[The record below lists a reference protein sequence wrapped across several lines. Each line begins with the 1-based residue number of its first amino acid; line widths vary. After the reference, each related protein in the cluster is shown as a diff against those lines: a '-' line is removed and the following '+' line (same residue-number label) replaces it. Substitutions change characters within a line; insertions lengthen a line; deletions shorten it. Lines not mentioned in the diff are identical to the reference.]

1 MGVAQL
7 MGIHRPGGPRVETI
21 NSTTIIDPQ
30 FLWDRILHMDRFLS
44 LMLALPQG
52 SSDGNIGLDDA
63 VTVAEPDNQIE
74 RLHTVIMARILERNQ
89 LGRSPRAFAMTQDI
103 DAELLK
109 AAAIVP
115 KKLWRPPNFA
125 GLREDSMERF
135 EENMR
140 VKDQMFHYSLLN
152 QLHLPYLFCPNG
164 SERKNE
170 YSRITCVSASREIL
184 TRFIAFR
191 IYNPVP
197 ACCRIADFLALVGGM
212 TLIFAHLH
220 SYCDKERDNLLAHQ
234 RLGDRAT
241 VEEALKNMEVVSKL
255 NEDMLAAKC
264 AKLLQHLLHI
274 EEDAARGQKYSAE
287 KVHMQDGYHE
297 DNHNALL
304 IAVPYFGTIRI
315 AHEGISSMHATQRQS
330 QHKQEFGMPITVG
343 GIGSVRVANSILTQ
357 DSHQSGIEPTSRDGH
372 TDHSDRTYPSH
383 PQRTQP
389 QTEELRDLVDN
400 NETPSALVEDDS
412 LHQQDLYPGLAAG
425 MDDWV
430 FQGVDTAFFDNLMR
444 GSNSQ
449 IGNESEIAD
458 WGRSWHAGPG
468 GS

>member
-1 MGVAQL
+1 
-7 MGIHRPGGPRVETI
+7 
-21 NSTTIIDPQ
+21 
-30 FLWDRILHMDRFLS
+30 
-44 LMLALPQG
+44 
-52 SSDGNIGLDDA
+52 
-63 VTVAEPDNQIE
+63 
-74 RLHTVIMARILERNQ
+74 
-89 LGRSPRAFAMTQDI
+89 MTQDI

-109 AAAIVP
+109 TAAIVS

-125 GLREDSMERF
+125 GLKEDSMERF

-140 VKDQMFHYSLLN
+140 VRDQMLHYTLLN

-164 SERKNE
+164 SERTNE
-170 YSRITCVSASREIL
+170 YARITCVSASRELL

-197 ACCRIADFLALVGGM
+197 ACCRIVDFLALVGGM

-220 SYCDKERDNLLAHQ
+220 SYCDKETDNLLAHQ

-241 VEEALKNMEVVSKL
+241 VEQALENMEVVSKL

-274 EEDAARGQKYSAE
+274 EEDAARGQNYSAE
-287 KVHMQDGYHE
+287 KVHLQDGYHE

-315 AHEGISSMHATQRQS
+315 GHEGISSMHETQRQS
-330 QHKQEFGMPITVG
+330 QHKQEFGTPITVG
-343 GIGSVRVANSILTQ
+343 GIGSVRVANSILAQ
-357 DSHQSGIEPTSRDGH
+357 DSHQSSGIGLTSRDDH
-372 TDHSDRTYPSH
+372 TNHLNRTYPSQS
-383 PQRTQP
+383 QRTQV
-389 QTEELRDLVDN
+389 QTEALDNLLDN
-400 NETPSALVEDDS
+400 NELPSSLAEDDF

-425 MDDWV
+425 VNDWA
-430 FQGVDTAFFDNLMR
+430 FQGVDTAFFDTLMR

-449 IGNESEIAD
+449 VRDGGDFAD
-458 WGRSWHAGPG
+458 WGRLWHSDQGGP
-468 GS
+468 